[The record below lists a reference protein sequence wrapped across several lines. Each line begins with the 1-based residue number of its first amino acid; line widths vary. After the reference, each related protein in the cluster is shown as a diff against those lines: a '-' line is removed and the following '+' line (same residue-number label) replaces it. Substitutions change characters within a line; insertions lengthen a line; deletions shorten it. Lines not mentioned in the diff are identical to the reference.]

1 MFQSPATRIVINPRD
16 YQTLPRPHAITS
28 RVNSST
34 PDPFINPSYASTKD
48 PIAIPPL
55 PLYQPDGTVNH
66 INHYYY
72 YHHLS
77 HFDRLDGAHRDL
89 YDSDGTEIPH
99 FHHPVS
105 SVNLE
110 VISDFGRH
118 GITTRRNKGFRSVGR
133 RSVKTAGKAR
143 MVPSPRMVSREVVDV
158 LDPKQMR
165 ARPSPIERP
174 ETYDSA
180 KDEGHDGF
188 KRYFS
193 FNWRVMLPK
202 PRKLSQDIL
211 PAKPTT
217 TNPGVIHSENPKT
230 YCDLE
235 DDDLQREIPTITSTA
250 MDRLLGSNLNERIF
264 TGDGF
269 PLKIGRNATPNSSNL
284 VSVPE
289 PALVLNSPVAVRRLF
304 SETITDEDFSP
315 RC

>member
-16 YQTLPRPHAITS
+16 YQSLPRTRPIPS
-28 RVNSST
+28 RINPSA
-34 PDPFINPSYASTKD
+34 PDPFISPSYASTKD

-55 PLYQPDGTVNH
+55 PLYHPDGTVNH

-89 YDSDGTEIPH
+89 YDSDGLEIPH

-143 MVPSPRMVSREVVDV
+143 MLMPVTRTVSQDADI
-158 LDPKQMR
+158 LDPKRMR
-165 ARPSPIERP
+165 ARPSPTEHA
-174 ETYDSA
+174 ETFEAA
-180 KDEGHDGF
+180 KDESHDGF

-202 PRKLSQDIL
+202 TRKPSQYMSE
-211 PAKPTT
+211 AKQTIEKPSALY
-217 TNPGVIHSENPKT
+217 SESSNT
-230 YCDLE
+230 YCDL
-235 DDDLQREIPTITSTA
+235 DDDLQREIPTMTSTV
-250 MDRLLGSNLNERIF
+250 MDRLLGSNLNEPIF
-264 TGDGF
+264 TADGI
-269 PLKIGRNATPNSSNL
+269 PRKSGRNATPNSSNL
-284 VSVPE
+284 ISVPE
-289 PALVLNSPVAVRRLF
+289 PALVINSPVAVRRLF
-304 SETITDEDFSP
+304 SETNMEEGSSP
-315 RC
+315 QC

>member
-16 YQTLPRPHAITS
+16 YQTLPRTHPITS
-28 RVNSST
+28 RLNSSV
-34 PDPFINPSYASTKD
+34 PDPFVNPSYASTKD

-55 PLYQPDGTVNH
+55 PLYHPDGSVNH

-72 YHHLS
+72 YHHLA
-77 HFDRLDGAHRDL
+77 HFDRLDGAHHDL

-118 GITTRRNKGFRSVGR
+118 GITTRQNKSFRSVGR
-133 RSVKTAGKAR
+133 QSVKTAGKAR
-143 MVPSPRMVSREVVDV
+143 MVPTSRTVAIEVDI
-158 LDPKQMR
+158 LDPKRMR
-165 ARPSPIERP
+165 ARSSPTDHP
-174 ETYDSA
+174 EPYDSA
-180 KDEGHDGF
+180 KDDGNDGF

-202 PRKLSQDIL
+202 PRKLSHDIL
-211 PAKPTT
+211 PAKETT
-217 TNPGVIHSENPKT
+217 TNPGIMYPESPKT

-235 DDDLQREIPTITSTA
+235 DDDLQREIPTITSTV
-250 MDRLLGSNLNERIF
+250 MDRLLGSNLNEPIF

-269 PLKIGRNATPNSSNL
+269 PLKSGRNATPNSSNL
-284 VSVPE
+284 ISVPE

-304 SETITDEDFSP
+304 SESTTDGDFSP